1 MQPRRFF
8 RGIQRQTK
16 GRPRKLRPRLRK
28 FISVL
33 LAALLPGVGHLSL
46 GLYMRGLTFLMLL
59 LLDISAMLYVSSVGL
74 QINVPLLILL
84 GIFIPVLYFYNVYD
98 VLQSADYIT
107 LYRRKPRRLSAR
119 STADQPQSRFDAWEQ
134 GTTFALL
141 LILGGGLMVLFHT
154 KPRWLGEFFAA
165 YGFVLTALLL
175 VGVGLLLF
183 IREVGISVK
192 RQRDL
197 REKGE

>member
-8 RGIQRQTK
+8 RGIQRQTR
-16 GRPRKLRPRLRK
+16 GRQRKLRPRLRK
-28 FISVL
+28 FMAML

-107 LYRRKPRRLSAR
+107 LYRKKPKRLSAR
-119 STADQPQSRFDAWEQ
+119 STADQPRSRFDVWEQ

-141 LILGGGLMVLFHT
+141 LILGGGLMILFHT

-175 VGVGLLLF
+175 VGAGLLLS
-183 IREVGISVK
+183 IREMGISVK

-197 REKGE
+197 RERGE